1 MNQMAS
7 VSGSPPFV
15 SRHSQLKLGLGLG
28 FREIPKFARF
38 VQNRELRRCSLVYR
52 YSGMGV
58 EALASGS
65 GVNSSPWD
73 EKPYELLPG
82 GKRAYF
88 DELDVVTFLDPPK
101 ELIPIDPASY
111 NPASYLWKKI
121 GDIPEERRYRLLS
134 IVKPSLIPR
143 IWEVVGTR
151 YQDAKLAKRS
161 ASALLSLDDDPE
173 VMQESWSCRTSEGPL
188 PLSWLND
195 FKKALF
201 RGKDGGTYGRVLLGG
216 SIGAGLAKFY
226 GPLYFTVRQAVE
238 VMSTEQPCDIT
249 FNFGDGLLNLN
260 DFPDGFPQPAKHR
273 SPFNDHLVIY
283 IRHVGP
289 GVLVGQAWQEGKE
302 LNQVPKKFCGDILM
316 VKDYVAFN

>member
-1 MNQMAS
+1 MAS
-7 VSGSPPFV
+7 VSGYPPLV
-15 SRHSQLKLGLGLG
+15 SGHSQLKLRLGLG
-28 FREIPKFARF
+28 FRETPKSARF
-38 VQNRELRRCSLVYR
+38 VQNRELRRCLLVYR
-52 YSGMGV
+52 YTGMGV
-58 EALASGS
+58 EALATGS
-65 GVNSSPWD
+65 GGMNSSPWD

-82 GKRAYF
+82 GKRAYL
-88 DELDVVTFLDPPK
+88 DEQDVVTFLDPPK
-101 ELIPIDPASY
+101 GLIPIDPDSY
-111 NPASYLWKKI
+111 NPASYIWKKI

-151 YQDAKLAKRS
+151 YQDAKLAKQN
-161 ASALLSLDDDPE
+161 ASPLLSLDDDPV
-173 VMQESWSCRTSEGPL
+173 VMQESWSCQTSKGPL

-201 RGKDGGTYGRVLLGG
+201 RGKNGGTYGRILPGG
-216 SIGAGLAKFY
+216 PIGAGLAKFY

-249 FNFGDGLLNLN
+249 YNFGDGLLNLN
-260 DFPDGFPQPAKHR
+260 DFPDGFPHPAKHR
-273 SPFNDHLVIY
+273 WPFNDHLVIY

-302 LNQVPKKFCGDILM
+302 LDQVPKKFCGDILM
-316 VKDYVAFN
+316 VKDYVAVN